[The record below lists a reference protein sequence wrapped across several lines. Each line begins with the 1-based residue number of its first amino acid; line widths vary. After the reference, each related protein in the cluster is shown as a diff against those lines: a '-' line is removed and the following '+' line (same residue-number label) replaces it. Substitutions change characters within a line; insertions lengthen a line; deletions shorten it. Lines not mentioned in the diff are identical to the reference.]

1 MFNLTRQERQVVL
14 FLITIALI
22 GLGINF
28 CLKSNSKAKRIFVID
43 INLSKIDLNQ
53 VRLQDLLGTRYISKT
68 LAEKIIAYRNTRGR
82 IEDLEELKQIK
93 GINSKRYEKLKDL
106 FFIQ

>member
-1 MFNLTRQERQVVL
+1 MFSLTRQERHTIL

-22 GLGINF
+22 GIGINF
-28 CLKSNSKAKRIFVID
+28 CLKSNSKAKRIFTID
-43 INLSKIDLNQ
+43 INLAKIDLNQ
-53 VRLQDLLGTRYISKT
+53 ARLQDLLATRLVSKT
-68 LAEKIIAYRNTRGR
+68 LAEGIIEYRNTRGR

-106 FFIQ
+106 FFIK

>member
-1 MFNLTRQERQVVL
+1 MFNLTHQERQVGL

-22 GLGINF
+22 GLGTNF
-28 CLKSNSKAKRIFVID
+28 CLKSNSKAKRIFAID

-53 VRLQDLLGTRYISKT
+53 VSLQDLLGTRYISKT

-93 GINSKRYEKLKDL
+93 GINSKRYEKFKDL

>member
-14 FLITIALI
+14 FLITTALI

-53 VRLQDLLGTRYISKT
+53 VRLHDLLATRYISKT
-68 LAEKIIAYRNTRGR
+68 LAERIIEYRNTRGR

>member
-1 MFNLTRQERQVVL
+1 MFNLTRQERQVIL

-22 GLGINF
+22 GLGINL
-28 CLKSNSKAKRIFVID
+28 CLKNNSKAKRIFTID

-53 VRLQDLLGTRYISKT
+53 VRLQDLLGTRLVSKT
-68 LAEKIIAYRNTRGR
+68 LAERIIAYRNTRGR

-93 GINSKRYEKLKDL
+93 GISSKRYEKLKDL
-106 FFIQ
+106 FFIK

>member
-1 MFNLTRQERQVVL
+1 MFNLTRQERFTIL
-14 FLITIALI
+14 FLLTIALI

-68 LAEKIIAYRNTRGR
+68 LAERIIEYRNTGGR
-82 IEDLEELKQIK
+82 IEDIEELKQIK
-93 GINSKRYEKLKDL
+93 GINSKRFEKLRDL
-106 FFIQ
+106 FFIK

>member
-1 MFNLTRQERQVVL
+1 
-14 FLITIALI
+14 
-22 GLGINF
+22 
-28 CLKSNSKAKRIFVID
+28 
-43 INLSKIDLNQ
+43 NQ

-93 GINSKRYEKLKDL
+93 GINSKSYEKLKGL

>member
-93 GINSKRYEKLKDL
+93 GINSK
-106 FFIQ
+106 

>member
-28 CLKSNSKAKRIFVID
+28 CIKSNSKARRIFVID

-53 VRLQDLLGTRYISKT
+53 VRLQDLLATRYISKT